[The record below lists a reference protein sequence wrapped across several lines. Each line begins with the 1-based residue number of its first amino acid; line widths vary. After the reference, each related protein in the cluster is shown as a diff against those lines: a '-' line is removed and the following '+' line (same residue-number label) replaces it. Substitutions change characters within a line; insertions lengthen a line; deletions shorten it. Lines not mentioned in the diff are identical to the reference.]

1 MQTDD
6 KNLNN
11 TSAFAMFE
19 IYIYMGITLHV
30 FIYGII
36 FIAISFQYYKPLIIF
51 KTTNFIKACLN
62 LHSDIT

>member
-11 TSAFAMFE
+11 TSAFAMFK
-19 IYIYMGITLHV
+19 ISIYMGITLHV

-36 FIAISFQYYKPLIIF
+36 FNAISSIL
-51 KTTNFIKACLN
+51 
-62 LHSDIT
+62 

>member
-36 FIAISFQYYKPLIIF
+36 FNAISSIL
-51 KTTNFIKACLN
+51 
-62 LHSDIT
+62 